1 MIFLDKL
8 EKKKRTRNRSIVK
21 KEIQLRKIIEKG
33 RELYLK
39 DGSQMSMRELARQLE
54 LVVSGLYRY
63 VQNKREL
70 WFACIDKDFKNLSK
84 ELDEIESEHK
94 GNDLDLLQKIGTYF
108 LQLSQDNFPLFK
120 FMFLTEPPSSN
131 KEKGPFELQCSKFG
145 FSNLINIIS
154 RAIKSGEISK
164 TNPLLL
170 SLTIW
175 GFVLGPAII
184 SSPMFAYF
192 FEDVPTDV
200 FNIDVYHSYVL
211 SSLKRVYEKEN

>member
-1 MIFLDKL
+1 M

-21 KEIQLRKIIEKG
+21 KEKQLRKIIEMG
-33 RELYLK
+33 RKLYLK
-39 DGSQMSMRELARQLE
+39 DGTNMTMRELARQLD
-54 LVVSGLYRY
+54 LAVSGLYRY

-70 WFACIDKDFKNLSK
+70 WFACIDKDFENLSK
-84 ELDEIESEHK
+84 EMDEIESKHK
-94 GNDLDLLQKIGTYF
+94 GNDLELLQKIGEYF
-108 LQLSQDNFPLFK
+108 LKLSQDNFPLFK
-120 FMFLTEPPSSN
+120 FMFLTEPPASN
-131 KEKGPFELQCSKFG
+131 KENGPFEMQCSKFG
-145 FSNLINIIS
+145 FTNLIKIITRS
-154 RAIKSGEISK
+154 MGSGEISK

-211 SSLKRVYEKEN
+211 SSLKRVYGKEN

>member
-1 MIFLDKL
+1 LDKT
-8 EKKKRTRNRSIVK
+8 EKKKRTRNRSILK

-39 DGSQMSMRELARQLE
+39 DGSNMSMRELARQLD
-54 LVVSGLYRY
+54 LAVSGLYRY

-70 WFACIDKDFKNLSK
+70 WFACIDKDFENLSK
-84 ELDEIESEHK
+84 ELDEIESIHK
-94 GNDLDLLQKIGTYF
+94 GNDLELLQKIGEYF

-145 FSNLINIIS
+145 FSNLINIIT
-154 RAIKSGEISK
+154 RAMESGEISK

-200 FNIDVYHSYVL
+200 FNIDDYHSYVL
-211 SSLKRVYEKEN
+211 SSLKRVYGKENEK

>member
-1 MIFLDKL
+1 MDKL
-8 EKKKRTRNRSIVK
+8 EKKKRTRNRSILK
-21 KEIQLRKIIEKG
+21 KEIYLRKIIEKG

-39 DGSQMSMRELARQLE
+39 DGSRMSMRELSRQLD
-54 LVVSGLYRY
+54 LAVSGLYRY

-70 WFACIDKDFKNLSK
+70 WFACIDKDFANLSK
-84 ELDEIESEHK
+84 ETDEIESNHK

-120 FMFLTEPPSSN
+120 FMFLTEPPLSN

-145 FSNLINIIS
+145 FSNLINVIS
-154 RAIKSGEISK
+154 RAMKSGEISK